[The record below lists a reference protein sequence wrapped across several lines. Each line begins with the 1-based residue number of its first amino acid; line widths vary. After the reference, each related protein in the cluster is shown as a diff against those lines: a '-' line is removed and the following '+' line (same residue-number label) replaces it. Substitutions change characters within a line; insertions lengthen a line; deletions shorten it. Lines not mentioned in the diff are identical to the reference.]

1 MIERGASSRF
11 RNGAVIAL
19 TGLAVVAAIALTWSS
34 MPSSLPKTS
43 VDASGRYRLVDSTGA
58 LFDRSRLKGKPYLT
72 YFGYT
77 HCPDICPAMLA
88 KLTAARARIGKNAQ
102 DLRIVFITIDPE
114 RDTPERLARFVAQSG
129 GDVIALTGSP
139 ETIDEVADSA
149 AVYVKRTPQ
158 PGGGYMIEHSMSV
171 FIYDRDGD
179 FIDTIL
185 PNEDGAA
192 IMDKLRGVLAKPST
206 FGPVNQSAV
215 S

>member
-1 MIERGASSRF
+1 
-11 RNGAVIAL
+11 
-19 TGLAVVAAIALTWSS
+19 
-34 MPSSLPKTS
+34 MPSPLPQTS

-58 LFDRSRLKGKPYLT
+58 LFDRASLKGKPYLT

-114 RDTPERLARFVAQSG
+114 RDTPERLARFVARSG
-129 GDVIALTGSP
+129 GDVVALTGSP
-139 ETIDEVADSA
+139 DTIDEVADSA
-149 AVYVKRTPQ
+149 AVFVKRMPQ

-179 FIDTIL
+179 FFDTIL
-185 PNEDGAA
+185 PTEDGTA
-192 IMDKLRGVLAKPST
+192 IMEKLRGVLSVPASPAPAT
-206 FGPVNQSAV
+206 ESAV
-215 S
+215 L